1 MMGNVRDSKQ
11 VNVIVPD
18 QMDKLLLESAKV
30 QPQAN
35 GRDYFNV
42 TMKIVDRNGTLV
54 STRTPVTLDSS
65 IGKIELTDLDPKQP
79 GIQVFVEG
87 GTLVVPIKAPIEAGE
102 GTLSVES
109 GIFHSSTPIRFLPDL
124 RPIIAVGLVEG
135 SLNFKKF
142 DPKQLSNVG
151 SQDGFEEE
159 LQEISS
165 SDNGKS
171 NVTGRAAMF
180 LKGKV
185 RGEYLLTLAYD
196 SDKDKTSACS
206 VIFVQ
211 MNIIQFMVTRRRKV
225 LMHKQP
231 VSSTCVWIKA
241 VLMPCMVIMLPVLKM
256 MRAWL

>member
-109 GIFHSSTPIRFLPDL
+109 GIF
-124 RPIIAVGLVEG
+124 IAVHQYVSYLIYVRSLQLV
-135 SLNFKKF
+135 
-142 DPKQLSNVG
+142 
-151 SQDGFEEE
+151 
-159 LQEISS
+159 
-165 SDNGKS
+165 
-171 NVTGRAAMF
+171 
-180 LKGKV
+180 
-185 RGEYLLTLAYD
+185 
-196 SDKDKTSACS
+196 
-206 VIFVQ
+206 
-211 MNIIQFMVTRRRKV
+211 
-225 LMHKQP
+225 
-231 VSSTCVWIKA
+231 W
-241 VLMPCMVIMLPVLKM
+241 
-256 MRAWL
+256 